1 MCLIWARL
9 KSTASTYIYTLI
21 LASTYTYTLI
31 LNFTLLVKLFPFVV
45 GRGQAI
51 CVIGEFHVICG
62 SKSMPLT
69 GPSKLRFLSGT
80 LIDLFNIFTT
90 SGAQHKRHLF

>member
-1 MCLIWARL
+1 MEIIGSWDGWLLLGHGLRHLTCDV
-9 KSTASTYIYTLI
+9 
-21 LASTYTYTLI
+21 I

-45 GRGQAI
+45 GWGQAI